1 MKILFNRTVERLIVF
16 KESINDWIKTNWI
29 KITEKVGDIIVSK
42 SVRYKSRC
50 WSCKES
56 IESIKSEYKMVGWVQ
71 NTWLGNKKC
80 SRQNCNYFICN
91 NCGKCLCDSRHYSHL
106 KSRKPVM
113 KKWQTE
119 EKTSRIKV
127 IKEFIKYRKK

>member
-1 MKILFNRTVERLIVF
+1 MKVLFSKIVERLVVF
-16 KESINDWIKTNWI
+16 KESVNLWIKTNWT
-29 KITEKVGDIIVSK
+29 KITEKIGNIIVSK

-56 IESIKSEYKMVGWVQ
+56 IESVKSEYKVVGWVQ
-71 NTWLGNKKC
+71 NKWLGNKKC
-80 SRQNCNYFICN
+80 SREGCNYFKCN
-91 NCGKCLCDSRHYSHL
+91 NCAKCLCDGPFSYL

-113 KKWQTE
+113 SKWETE

-127 IKEFIKYRKK
+127 IKEFIKSKKND